1 MSVAFGMCCSRI
13 ERVDARYHDVIL
25 PIHDEHRLL
34 DFPELTISIRFG
46 DYAPASNRCCLG
58 THGRHRRR
66 HILVSAR
73 MTTLPK
79 GATGCLACLTR
90 REEKVE
96 KILGAVVAFLLRW
109 WAVVTIPLVQ
119 GFEQGHA
126 LRNAS
131 TTSFMNSSCIRCGRT
146 SI

>member
-1 MSVAFGMCCSRI
+1 MPRVGVKNERRVRDVLLKDK
-13 ERVDARYHDVIL
+13 RVDARYHDVIL

-34 DFPELTISIRFG
+34 DFPELTISTRFG

-73 MTTLPK
+73 MTSLPK

-90 REEKVE
+90 REKKVQQ
-96 KILGAVVAFLLRW
+96 ILANGCVR
-109 WAVVTIPLVQ
+109 
-119 GFEQGHA
+119 G
-126 LRNAS
+126 
-131 TTSFMNSSCIRCGRT
+131 
-146 SI
+146 